1 MAKLIELSTPI
12 NRTSVILYP
21 ELIASSLKKKEGELY
36 VVWSVLKTSDSIAY
50 GSGRIGIVNIL
61 YFIRLICG
69 LEQSRAYDLFK
80 KGIGKYWNKPGKD
93 ASGEKVTTLVGRQNL
108 IKYLQPTST
117 RSEPFVFKQ
126 DRLEFENTTELKNLL
141 IAMIASRY
149 VDMRP
154 VSIQSI
160 SDITGQSVSTV
171 KRAIK
176 NCPDINSYVNI
187 CTLSVHSTISEAK
200 AAFNVIFR
208 DKPGAYKIREQNG
221 FYTVCR
227 QLPNMYTLCDT
238 SERLPL
244 RKRPRELK
252 ERDRENL
259 SNLQEK
265 RYYKKQSKKPV
276 ASEHLTLNGV
286 ESSENGMYFSWKLQ
300 GNKQVKEM
308 SSRAKIWKKACEAY
322 IKFRKKNNV

>member
-1 MAKLIELSTPI
+1 MQKLIESPIPI
-12 NRTSVILYP
+12 NQTSVILYP
-21 ELIASSLKKKEGELY
+21 ELIAASLKNKEGELY
-36 VVWSVLKTSDSIAY
+36 VVWSVLKASDKIAY
-50 GSGRIGIVNIL
+50 GSGTIEIINIL
-61 YFIRLICG
+61 DFIRQICG
-69 LEQSRAYDLFK
+69 IEQSRAYDLFN
-80 KGIGKYWNKPGKD
+80 KGIGKYWNKPGRNTQ
-93 ASGEKVTTLVGRQNL
+93 GEKVTTLVGRQNL
-108 IKYLQPTST
+108 IKRLQPTST
-117 RSEPFVFKQ
+117 RSEPFVFTQYK
-126 DRLEFENTTELKNLL
+126 LEFESTTELKNLL

-160 SDITGQSVSTV
+160 SNITGQSISTV

-200 AAFNVIFR
+200 AAFNVIAR
-208 DKPGAYKIREQNG
+208 DKPGAYKIQEQNG
-221 FYTVCR
+221 FYAICR
-227 QLPNMYTLCDT
+227 QLPNMYTLCAP
-238 SERLPL
+238 ERLPL

-276 ASEHLTLNGV
+276 ASEHLVLSGV
-286 ESSENGMYFSWKLQ
+286 ESGESGMYFSWKRQ
-300 GNKQVKEM
+300 GNKQIIEVT
-308 SSRAKIWKKACEAY
+308 SSRAKIWTTACEAY
-322 IKFRKKNNV
+322 VKFRKKNNV